1 MTVHGFLNS
10 AYVHLV
16 YMCAFLAIGFVL
28 ERKAPVATLNMRDR
42 CLNVSCGVVFG
53 VVDILCGF
61 YVSYLVAP
69 LIRHPLIR
77 LSVTD
82 HHWVAF
88 AVVLSLSWSLMR
100 DFFYYWFHRC
110 QHASKWLWA
119 EHALHHSDTA
129 LNVTTAVRHHWLE
142 MPLNLIFV
150 VTPLMILFKPP
161 LITVPATYM
170 LSYFVG
176 YFIHCNVRLGAGWL
190 SKVFVSPRN
199 HRIHH
204 SREDRHLD
212 KNFAQFFSLWD
223 VVFGTYYEAQ
233 PDEFPETGLASGELV
248 TTLSHAAFMPFMTWY
263 EMLRTPLRRLRISFK
278 SSS

>member
-1 MTVHGFLNS
+1 
-10 AYVHLV
+10 
-16 YMCAFLAIGFVL
+16 MCAFLAIGFIL
-28 ERKAPVATLNMRDR
+28 ERKAPVATLTMRDR
-42 CLNVSCGVVFG
+42 WLNVSCGVVFG
-53 VVDILCGF
+53 IVDILCGF

-77 LSVTD
+77 FSVTD

-150 VTPLMILFKPP
+150 VTPLMVLFKPP

-176 YFIHCNVRLGAGWL
+176 YFIHCNVRLGAGCL

-204 SREDRHLD
+204 SREARHMD

-223 VVFGTYYEAQ
+223 VIFGTYYEAQ
-233 PDEFPETGLASGELV
+233 HDEFPETGLASGEVV
-248 TTLSHAAFMPFMTWY
+248 TTLSYAAFMPFISWY

-278 SSS
+278 SSG